1 MPQIISAEPSSPTLK
16 RLVCVKGFKSPI
28 DCWEPFI
35 GTMAEDH
42 GFNTTLLGFDHGAT
56 DSTDFIATD
65 PVVAKEFIT
74 DCVMEPVHRDHRVLL
89 AHSWGA
95 TCVLDLLS
103 RDETAFPI
111 VESFRGIILVTPFMG
126 AVIMNDWGYGPL
138 ARRFSKAQKGK
149 LVGSTPIETWGA
161 KTFFRR
167 TAAAAAD
174 LTPETTPYHSQAS
187 ALNLHALGLHHRIK
201 KNGGLAE
208 CAREIPITVVIGTGD
223 AVCRNDYIRQLIAGI
238 QANPLEFDADHY
250 LLLNSPDAQEAIAE
264 RATGMMRLGMRA
276 PLQHVKPYWP
286 TQTPIAWQGPPAP
299 PLGELAVA

>member
-65 PVVAKEFIT
+65 PLVAKEFIT

-111 VESFRGIILVTPFMG
+111 VESFRGIILVTPCMG
-126 AVIMNDWGYGPL
+126 TVIMNDWVYGPL
-138 ARRFSKAQKGK
+138 ARGFSRAQNGK
-149 LVGSTPIETWGA
+149 LLGSTSLETWGA
-161 KTFFRR
+161 RTIFRK

-174 LTPETTPYHSQAS
+174 LTAETTPYHSQAG
-187 ALNLHALGLHHRIK
+187 ALNRHAVALLNRIE
-201 KNGGLAE
+201 KNHGLAE
-208 CAREIPITVVIGTGD
+208 CAREMPITVVVGTQD
-223 AVCRNDYIRQLIAGI
+223 AVCKNSHIERLIKTT
-238 QANPLEFDADHY
+238 QANRLEFDADHY
-250 LLLNSPDAQEAIAE
+250 LLLNSPEAQEAIAE